1 MQNDVVFNFRMD
13 KSLAQRIDEVCG
25 LRREKKA
32 TFLRRIILKELG
44 QLGFLDENEQRA
56 FGINA
61 SEVSS

>member
-1 MQNDVVFNFRMD
+1 MKNDVILNFRLD
-13 KSLAQRIDEVCG
+13 KSLARRIDQVCV

-44 QLGFLDENEQRA
+44 QLGFLDEDEQRA